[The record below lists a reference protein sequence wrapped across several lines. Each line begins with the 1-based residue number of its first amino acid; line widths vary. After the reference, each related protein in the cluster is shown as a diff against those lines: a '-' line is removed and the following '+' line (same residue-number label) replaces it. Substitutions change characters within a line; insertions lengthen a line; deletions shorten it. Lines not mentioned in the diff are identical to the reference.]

1 MKKRPTR
8 REPETAHHRGLK
20 ITFDDNLVARSLFG
34 EQNRHLRQIADVLA
48 IQIHARGNT
57 VTVHGDDI
65 ATQLVKRLLNELYG
79 LIEEGYPIYEGDI
92 DYAIRILSSNDRI
105 KLKNIFLDTVYITS
119 QKRPITPKGLA
130 QKEYIDTMRKFD
142 IVFAIGPA
150 GTGKTYLACALA
162 HKAFLQG
169 FSSYYTRIPRIV
181 PELVIARGDGSFSK
195 RINELAK
202 MDVIILDDW
211 GLITLAAEHRR
222 DLLEILDDR
231 HDRTSTIVTSQL
243 PIKLWHEIIND
254 STLADAI
261 LDRII
266 HNAYRIELKGDSMR
280 KLKFTLTNGGD
291 K

>member
-1 MKKRPTR
+1 MYKHVIRTFLTMKKRPTR

-119 QKRPITPKGLA
+119 QKRPITPKGLT

-150 GTGKTYLACALA
+150 GTGKTYLAMAMA
-162 HKAFLQG
+162 VSFL
-169 FSSYYTRIPRIV
+169 T
-181 PELVIARGDGSFSK
+181 
-195 RINELAK
+195 
-202 MDVIILDDW
+202 
-211 GLITLAAEHRR
+211 
-222 DLLEILDDR
+222 
-231 HDRTSTIVTSQL
+231 
-243 PIKLWHEIIND
+243 
-254 STLADAI
+254 
-261 LDRII
+261 
-266 HNAYRIELKGDSMR
+266 KGDVNR
-280 KLKFTLTNGGD
+280 VILTRPAVEAGESLGFLPGD
-291 K
+291 LYEKVNPI